1 MLILPIK
8 IIFFTSLCLVFYIYV
23 GYPLVV
29 KLLSKKKSLIVKNA
43 VELPTVSVL
52 IPAFNEEKHI
62 EATILNKIALEYPR
76 DKIEV
81 IVVSDGSTDSTDAI
95 VENLAAKSDIP
106 IKIYRQPRKGKT
118 AGLNLVVPK
127 ASGDIL
133 IFSDAKSLYSQNAL
147 EKLVQNFSDPAVGYV
162 TGKMV
167 YVNPDGSLVGDG
179 CSSYMKYEN
188 WLRDKETRLGS
199 IVGVDGGIDAMR
211 KSLYEVL
218 GADQLPDLVQPLKVV
233 EKGYRVIYEPG
244 AVLKENVSNDSS
256 GEYQMRVRVALRAL
270 WALRDM
276 KSLLNPLRF
285 GVFSLQLLSHKI
297 LRYLAFIPILAVLL
311 ANILL
316 LGEGQFY
323 LATLV
328 LQLLFYLLAWK
339 GMDYKDKEK
348 IPIYFTV
355 PYYFTLLNLACLTA
369 SVRYIKGEKMVVWK
383 PRMG

>member
-29 KLLSKKKSLIVKNA
+29 KLLSKKKSLTVKNA

-52 IPAFNEEKHI
+52 IPAYNEEKHI
-62 EATILNKIALEYPR
+62 EATIRNKIALEYPR

-81 IVVSDGSTDSTDAI
+81 IVVSDGSTDSTNEI

-133 IFSDAKSLYSQNAL
+133 IFSDANSMYSENAL
-147 EKLVQNFSDPAVGYV
+147 EKLVQNFSDPSVGYV
-162 TGKMV
+162 TGKMI

-188 WLRDKETRLGS
+188 WLRDKETHLGS

-244 AVLKENVSNDSS
+244 AILKEKVLNDSGS
-256 GEYQMRVRVALRAL
+256 EYQMRVRVALRAL

-297 LRYLAFIPILAVLL
+297 LRYLAFIPIIAVLL
-311 ANILL
+311 ANVLL

-323 LATLV
+323 LTTLV
-328 LQLLFYLLAWK
+328 LQLLFYLFAWK
-339 GMDYKDKEK
+339 GMDYKGKK
-348 IPIYFTV
+348 KTPIYFTV

-369 SVRYIKGEKMVVWK
+369 SLRYIKGEKMVVWK

>member
-1 MLILPIK
+1 
-8 IIFFTSLCLVFYIYV
+8 
-23 GYPLVV
+23 
-29 KLLSKKKSLIVKNA
+29 
-43 VELPTVSVL
+43 
-52 IPAFNEEKHI
+52 
-62 EATILNKIALEYPR
+62 
-76 DKIEV
+76 
-81 IVVSDGSTDSTDAI
+81 
-95 VENLAAKSDIP
+95 
-106 IKIYRQPRKGKT
+106 
-118 AGLNLVVPK
+118 
-127 ASGDIL
+127 
-133 IFSDAKSLYSQNAL
+133 L
-147 EKLVQNFSDPAVGYV
+147 EKLVQNFSDPSVGYV

-339 GMDYKDKEK
+339 GMDYKDKQK

>member
-1 MLILPIK
+1 MLIVPIK
-8 IIFFTSLCLVFYIYV
+8 IIFFTSLFLIIYIYA

-29 KLLSKKKSLIVKNA
+29 KLLSKKKNLIVKNA

-52 IPAFNEEKHI
+52 IPAYNEEKNI

-81 IVVSDGSTDSTDAI
+81 IVVSDGSTDNTDEI

-106 IKIYRQPRKGKT
+106 IKIYRQPRKGKS
-118 AGLNLVVPK
+118 AGLNLIVPK

-133 IFSDAKSLYSQNAL
+133 VFSDANSMYSEDVL
-147 EKLVQNFSDPAVGYV
+147 EKLVQNFSDPSVGYV

-188 WLRDKETRLGS
+188 WLRDKETHLGS

-211 KSLYEVL
+211 RSLYEVL

-244 AVLKENVSNDSS
+244 AILKEKVLNDSS
-256 GEYQMRVRVALRAL
+256 SEYQMRVRVALRAL

-285 GVFSLQLLSHKI
+285 GVFSLQLLSHKT
-297 LRYLAFIPILAVLL
+297 LRYLAFVPIIAVLL
-311 ANILL
+311 ANVLL
-316 LGEGQFY
+316 IGEGQFY
-323 LATLV
+323 LATLI

-339 GMDYKDKEK
+339 GMHYKADAK

-369 SVRYIKGEKMVVWK
+369 SVRYIKGEKMVIWK